1 MEIGSKIRQSRNEAE
16 ITQEQAAEALDVSRQ
31 TISNWENGKSYPDIV
46 SVLKMSNLYD
56 VSLDYL
62 LKGEETMNSYMDYL
76 DESTNVVKSN
86 QRKGKIYTVL
96 AYIIVWAIAM
106 IAFWVFTADEDAIG
120 YSIMYLWIILPVTT
134 FVVSLII
141 GRNDYWGNKKWITAA
156 VMGIMYMLAEY
167 GTFSLANNIEFD
179 KVNPPE
185 WGMIVTGAVISLV
198 GLGIGHL
205 LGNKKTIKE

>member
-106 IAFWVFTADEDAIG
+106 IAFWVFTADEDAMG
-120 YSIMYLWIILPVTT
+120 YSLVYLWVILPVTT

-141 GRNDYWGNKKWITAA
+141 GRNDYWGKKKWITAV

-185 WGMIVTGAVISLV
+185 WGMIVTGAVISLI

>member
-185 WGMIVTGAVISLV
+185 WGMIVTGAVISLI